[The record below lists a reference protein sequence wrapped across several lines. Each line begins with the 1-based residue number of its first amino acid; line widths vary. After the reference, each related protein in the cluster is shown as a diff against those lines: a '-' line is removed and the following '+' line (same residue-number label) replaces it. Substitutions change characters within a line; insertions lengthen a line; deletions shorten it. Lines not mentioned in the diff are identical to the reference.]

1 MDRLDMIK
9 FIVEDRIKNENINN
23 AGTKISLVHELCSM
37 KYTEVLKTYESIT
50 HKLYSNTQTL

>member
-1 MDRLDMIK
+1 MYRLDMIK

-23 AGTKISLVHELCSM
+23 TEIKISLVHELCSM
-37 KYTEVLKTYESIT
+37 EYTEVLKIYESTT